1 MFHAVI
7 TLIIAFN
14 KKMVPN
20 KKYVKYDNNPSY
32 MLLFIVRIIETVS
45 EVFAISSQF
54 ITKSSIMIHNVYHT
68 LKRMHQDSKHNLFAY
83 TMFYYLFYTYIDTL
97 HFLPSNLHLQ
107 SHELFLID
115 IFASFI
121 LFIILNEFKC
131 SSSVYLDRIF

>member
-1 MFHAVI
+1 MI

-14 KKMVPN
+14 EKMVPN

-54 ITKSSIMIHNVYHT
+54 ITKSYYYHITKSYYHHT
-68 LKRMHQDSKHNLFAY
+68 LKRMRQDSKHNLFAY
-83 TMFYYLFYTYIDTL
+83 TMFYCFFYTYIDTL

-107 SHELFLID
+107 SHEIFLID

>member
-1 MFHAVI
+1 MIIIH
-7 TLIIAFN
+7 LICCF
-14 KKMVPN
+14 
-20 KKYVKYDNNPSY
+20 
-32 MLLFIVRIIETVS
+32 LLLEFIETVS

-54 ITKSSIMIHNVYHT
+54 ITKSSIMSHNVYHT

-83 TMFYYLFYTYIDTL
+83 TMFYCLFYTYIDTL

-107 SHELFLID
+107 SHEIFFID

-131 SSSVYLDRIF
+131 SPSVYLDRIFQRIDHQECYNFHYVYLN